1 MVVETKFNIGQT
13 VYFLQNSRIVTG
25 TIHSVETYTMGEKD
39 SKVQYYIRTG
49 GGLVVEPYLEFILFL
64 NREELLNSL

>member
-13 VYFLQNSRIVTG
+13 VYFLQNSRAVAG
-25 TIHSVETYTMGEKD
+25 TVHSVETYTMGEKG
-39 SKVQYYIRTG
+39 SRVQYYIRTDE
-49 GGLVVEPYLEFILFL
+49 GLVVEPYLESILFF